1 MRELA
6 ATALT
11 TKLDPAAKL
20 YGSSATALAS
30 SAWDADMIHSCL
42 CDTMP
47 YFDGASKGATDSLQF
62 SLQYSNFLS
71 LSRIT
76 FAALQHERRARYM
89 AKQHCALSYTAAVV
103 VRAAL
108 LRCWQCYD

>member
-42 CDTMP
+42 CATIP
-47 YFDGASKGATDSLQF
+47 YFDGATKGATDCF
-62 SLQYSNFLS
+62 SNFFTTLWFVLATGS
-71 LSRIT
+71 KRCS
-76 FAALQHERRARYM
+76 M
-89 AKQHCALSYTAAVV
+89 CAKQVA
-103 VRAAL
+103 
-108 LRCWQCYD
+108 